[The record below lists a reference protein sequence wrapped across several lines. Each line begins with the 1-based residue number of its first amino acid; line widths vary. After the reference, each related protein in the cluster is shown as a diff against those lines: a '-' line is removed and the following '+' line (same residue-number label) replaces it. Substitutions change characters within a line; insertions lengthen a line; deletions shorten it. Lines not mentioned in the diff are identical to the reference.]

1 MKNKI
6 FCNNDAEYQSFFV
19 ELVNQF
25 TGSEPVSLDAEDFEV
40 FRSFTG
46 IVYVGEVELD
56 PVRENA
62 TALATKEVISYID
75 DFQSATDVF
84 IHIQGCSDIV
94 DITTVN
100 EATAVVYDIAP
111 NATCIL
117 DINLVDTPVDKIK
130 VMVLAKIP

>member
-6 FCNNDAEYQSFFV
+6 FRNNDAEYQSFFV
-19 ELVNQF
+19 EFVNQF

-56 PVRENA
+56 ALRENA
-62 TALATKEVISYID
+62 AALATKEVISYID

-84 IHIQGCSDIV
+84 IHIQGGSDIV

-117 DINLVDTPVDKIK
+117 V
-130 VMVLAKIP
+130 